1 MLLPALSPD
10 RLRPQVDVQQTTFA
24 HDLMGR
30 WVCDMWL
37 EAIQNGGRPFD
48 AVVIGGGMHGGYCA
62 EKLYRF
68 GEGIGLRILV
78 LEAGPFLAATHLQN
92 LPGIGLSAPGDP
104 AVTVNSQDPGPQ
116 NVVWGIPWHSDTGFP
131 GLAYCIGGRSL
142 FWGGWA
148 PKMLDADLGPWPQAV
163 RDYLTIGTPTTGY
176 EDIEDEI
183 GVKKPQNFLETT
195 FGQTLHTALLA
206 AAPAGLTVADQAPL
220 AVQGAPPSGALFSF
234 DKYSTANL
242 LIAAIRED
250 IARTWT
256 LNDNSRRR
264 LMLVPRAHITQLFTD
279 GTGSTRR
286 IALTVDGQPQT
297 LTVGQELAPNCLFVL
312 AAGTIEST
320 RLALSS
326 FPATGMGANLMA
338 HLRSDITLRI
348 KRPSLGLGPQ
358 TGTNLETAALFVRGQ
373 VPLPGAATRQFHL
386 QITAAPSPTAD
397 TEANLFTAI
406 PDLEH
411 LDQIRASQDPD
422 WVVFVFRALGEMA
435 PDRSFTDPFASKDLA
450 KNWIN
455 LTSTDPQQRD
465 ENGLPR
471 AWVHLAPSPDDGKVS
486 AAMEKAALDLG
497 LALAHNNAA
506 DIQYWDG
513 STFRPGQIT
522 SPQVAVNRNR
532 IGTTHHEAGTLWMGD
547 AGSSVTDAD
556 GRFHHLA
563 NTYVAGPA
571 LFPTM
576 GSANPTLTALAV
588 AHRTAQMM
596 VNAVTP
602 SPSPNPRPLFNG
614 TLDGWQMAGAG
625 GFTVI
630 GGNVLQSFGGL
641 GLLWYTREEFGD
653 FELTLDWRVFKQD
666 GNSGV
671 FIRFPALNSSSPPT
685 DWQLAVGRGYE
696 IQIDDSGYNPDTN
709 TSGDPAHE
717 TGSIYAIQAPSKLAS
732 NPIGQW
738 NTYRIRAQAD
748 KLNVWLNGTQVITD
762 FVVDNIRPRKGHIGL
777 QNHSGITGPSLAE
790 FKNVQIMDL

>member
-1 MLLPALSPD
+1 ML
-10 RLRPQVDVQQTTFA
+10 
-24 HDLMGR
+24 
-30 WVCDMWL
+30 
-37 EAIQNGGRPFD
+37 N
-48 AVVIGGGMHGGYCA
+48 
-62 EKLYRF
+62 
-68 GEGIGLRILV
+68 
-78 LEAGPFLAATHLQN
+78 
-92 LPGIGLSAPGDP
+92 
-104 AVTVNSQDPGPQ
+104 
-116 NVVWGIPWHSDTGFP
+116 
-131 GLAYCIGGRSL
+131 
-142 FWGGWA
+142 
-148 PKMLDADLGPWPQAV
+148 ADLGPWPQAV
-163 RDYLTIGTPTTGY
+163 RDYLTIGTPTGY

-183 GVKKPQNFLETT
+183 GVTKPQNFLETA
-195 FGQTLHTALLA
+195 FGQALHAALLA
-206 AAPAGLTVADQAPL
+206 AAPGGLTVADHAPL

-250 IARTWT
+250 IARNWT

-264 LMLVPRAHITQLFTD
+264 LLLVPRAHATQLFTD

-348 KRPSLGLGPQ
+348 KRSALGLGPQ
-358 TGTNLETAALFVRGQ
+358 TGTDLDTAALFVRGQ

-411 LDQIRASQDPD
+411 LAQIRASQDPD

-435 PDRSFTDPFASKDLA
+435 PDRSFTDPFAPKDLA

-455 LTSTDPQQRD
+455 LTNTDPQQRD

-497 LALAHNNAA
+497 LALAQNNAA

-513 STFRPGQIT
+513 STFQPGQRT
-522 SPQVAVNRNR
+522 SPQVAVNRNA
-532 IGTTHHEAGTLWMGD
+532 IGTTHHEAGTLWMGA

-563 NTYVAGPA
+563 NTYAAGPA

-588 AHRTAQMM
+588 AHRTAQAM

-602 SPSPNPRPLFNG
+602 APSPNPRPLFNG

-671 FIRFPALNSSSPPT
+671 
-685 DWQLAVGRGYE
+685 
-696 IQIDDSGYNPDTN
+696 
-709 TSGDPAHE
+709 
-717 TGSIYAIQAPSKLAS
+717 
-732 NPIGQW
+732 
-738 NTYRIRAQAD
+738 
-748 KLNVWLNGTQVITD
+748 
-762 FVVDNIRPRKGHIGL
+762 
-777 QNHSGITGPSLAE
+777 
-790 FKNVQIMDL
+790 

>member
-10 RLRPQVDVQQTTFA
+10 PLRPPVDVQQTTFA
-24 HDLMGR
+24 HDLVGR
-30 WVCDMWL
+30 WVCDTWS

-68 GEGIGLRILV
+68 GEGTGLRILV
-78 LEAGPFLAATHLQN
+78 LDAGAFLATTHLQN
-92 LPGIGLSAPGDP
+92 LPGIGLNAPGAS
-104 AVTVNSQDPGPQ
+104 AVTANNQDPGPQ

-148 PKMLDADLGPWPQAV
+148 PELLNSDLGPWPQAV
-163 RDYLTIGTPTTGY
+163 RDYLTAGNPTGY
-176 EDIEDEI
+176 RDIEDEL
-183 GVKKPQNFLETT
+183 GVTKPQNHLETT
-195 FGQTLHTALLA
+195 FGQALHAALLA
-206 AAPAGLTVADQAPL
+206 AAPGGLTVADRAPL
-220 AVQGAPPSGALFSF
+220 AVQGEAPSGALFAF

-242 LIAAIRED
+242 LISAIRED
-250 IARTWT
+250 IARRWT

-264 LMLVPRAHITQLFTD
+264 LLLVPRAHVTQLFTD
-279 GTGSTRR
+279 GTGSARR
-286 IALTVDGQPQT
+286 VALTVDGQPQT
-297 LTVGQELAPNCLFVL
+297 LTVGQELTPNCLFVL

-326 FPATGMGANLMA
+326 FPATGMGSNLMA
-338 HLRSDITLRI
+338 HLRSDITVRI
-348 KRPSLGLGPQ
+348 RRSVLGLSPA
-358 TGTNLETAALFVRGQ
+358 TGTDLETAALFVRGQ
-373 VPLPGAATRQFHL
+373 VPVPGAAARQFHL

-411 LDQIRASQDPD
+411 LDQIRASQNPD

-435 PDRSFTDPFASKDLA
+435 PDRSFTDPFGPKDLA
-450 KNWIN
+450 RNWIN
-455 LTSTDPQQRD
+455 LTNTDPQQRD

-471 AWVHLAPSPDDGKVS
+471 AWVHLAPSTDDSKAS
-486 AAMEKAALDLG
+486 DAIEKAALDLA
-497 LALAHNNAA
+497 LALAKNNTA

-513 STFRPGQIT
+513 STFRPGPT
-522 SPQVAVNRNR
+522 TNPQVAVNRNA

-547 AGSSVTDAD
+547 AGSSVTDPD

-571 LFPTM
+571 VFPTM

-588 AHRTAQMM
+588 AHCTAQAM

-602 SPSPNPRPLFNG
+602 APSPNPRPLFNG

-625 GFTVI
+625 GFAVI
-630 GGNVLQSFGGL
+630 GGNTLQSFGGL

-653 FELTLDWRVFKQD
+653 FELTLDWRVFKTD

-671 FIRFPALNSSSPPT
+671 FIRFPALNSSNPAT
-685 DWQLAVGRGYE
+685 DWQLAVSRGYE

-732 NPIGQW
+732 NPTGQW

-748 KLNVWLNGTQVITD
+748 KLNIWLNGTQVITD
-762 FVVDNIRPRKGHIGL
+762 FVVDQTRKGPGHIGL
-777 QNHSGITGPSLAE
+777 QNHSGITGPSLVE
-790 FKNVQIMDL
+790 FKNVQIVDL

>member
-10 RLRPQVDVQQTTFA
+10 PLRPPVDVQQTTFA
-24 HDLMGR
+24 HDLLGR
-30 WVCDMWL
+30 WVSNSWS
-37 EAIQNGGRPFD
+37 EAIPNGGRPFD
-48 AVVIGGGMHGGYCA
+48 VVVIGGGMHGGYCA

-78 LEAGPFLAATHLQN
+78 LEAGPFLATTHLQN
-92 LPGIGLSAPGDP
+92 LPGIGLFAPGAS

-116 NVVWGIPWHSDTGFP
+116 NIVWGIPWHSDTAFP

-148 PKMLDADLGPWPQAV
+148 PEMLSSDLGPWPQAV
-163 RDYLTIGTPTTGY
+163 RDYLTTGNPSGY
-176 EDIEDEI
+176 RDIEDEI
-183 GVKKPQNFLETT
+183 GVTKPQNHLETA
-195 FGQTLHTALLA
+195 FGQALHAALLA
-206 AAPAGLTVADQAPL
+206 AAPGGLTVADGAPL
-220 AVQGAPPSGALFSF
+220 AVQGEAPGGALFAF

-242 LIAAIRED
+242 LISAIRED
-250 IARTWT
+250 IARNWT

-264 LMLVPRAHITQLFTD
+264 LMLVPRAHVTQLFTD
-279 GTGSTRR
+279 GTGSARR
-286 IALTVDGQPQT
+286 VALIVDGQPQT

-320 RLALSS
+320 RLALTS

-338 HLRSDITLRI
+338 HLRSDITVRI
-348 KRPSLGLGPQ
+348 RRSALGLAPL
-358 TGTNLETAALFVRGQ
+358 TGADLETAALLVRGK
-373 VPLPGAATRQFHL
+373 VPLSGAATRQFHL
-386 QITAAPSPTAD
+386 QVTAAPSPTAD
-397 TEANLFTAI
+397 TEGNLFTAI

-411 LDQIRASQDPD
+411 LEQIRASQNPD

-435 PDRSFTDPFASKDLA
+435 PDRSFTDPFGPKNLA
-450 KNWIN
+450 RNWIN
-455 LTSTDPQQRD
+455 LTDTVPQQRD
-465 ENGLPR
+465 ENNLPR
-471 AWVHLAPSPDDGKVS
+471 AWVHLAPSTDDGTVS
-486 AAMEKAALDLG
+486 DAMEKAALDLAF
-497 LALAHNNAA
+497 ALAKQNPA

-513 STFRPGQIT
+513 STFRPGQT
-522 SPQVAVNRNR
+522 ANPRVAVNRNG

-547 AGSSVTDAD
+547 PGSSVTDAD

-588 AHRTAQMM
+588 AHRTAQAM

-602 SPSPNPRPLFNG
+602 APSPAPRPLFTG
-614 TLDGWQMAGAG
+614 TLDGWQMAGSG
-625 GFTVI
+625 GFTVV
-630 GGNVLQSFGGL
+630 GGTVLQSFGGL

-653 FELTLDWRVFKQD
+653 FELTCDWRVFQQN

-671 FIRFPALNSSSPPT
+671 FIRFPALNSSNPAT

-738 NTYRIRAQAD
+738 NSYRIRAQAD
-748 KLNVWLNGTQVITD
+748 KINVWLNGTHVITD
-762 FVVDNIRPRKGHIGL
+762 FVVDNVRPRKGHIGL
-777 QNHSGITGPSLAE
+777 QNHSGVTGASLAE
-790 FKNVQIMDL
+790 FKNIQIMDL

>member
-10 RLRPQVDVQQTTFA
+10 PLQPPVDVQQTTFA
-24 HDLMGR
+24 HDLLGR
-30 WVCDMWL
+30 WVCDTWS

-68 GEGIGLRILV
+68 SEGIGLRILV
-78 LEAGPFLAATHLQN
+78 LEAGPFLATTHLQN
-92 LPGIGLSAPGDP
+92 LPGIGLSAPGAA
-104 AVTVNSQDPGPQ
+104 AVTVNSQDPGRQ

-148 PKMLDADLGPWPQAV
+148 PEMRDSDLGPWPQAV
-163 RDYLTIGTPTTGY
+163 RDYLLVVPQGGDRTGY
-176 EDIEDEI
+176 RRIEDEI
-183 GVKKPQNFLETT
+183 GVTKPQNHLETA
-195 FGQTLHTALLA
+195 FGQALLTA
-206 AAPAGLTVADQAPL
+206 MKAPGVAAGLTVADHAPL
-220 AVQGAPPSGALFSF
+220 AVQGEAPSGALFAF
-234 DKYSTANL
+234 DKYATANL
-242 LIAAIRED
+242 LISAIRED
-250 IARTWT
+250 TARRWT

-264 LMLVPRAHITQLFTD
+264 LLLVPRAHVTQLFTD
-279 GTGSTRR
+279 RTGSTRR

-320 RLALSS
+320 RLALTS

-338 HLRSDITLRI
+338 HLRSDITVRI
-348 KRPSLGLGPQ
+348 KRSELGLSQ
-358 TGTNLETAALFVRGQ
+358 ATGTDLETAALFVRGE
-373 VPLPGAATRQFHL
+373 VPLPGGAARQFHL

-435 PDRSFTDPFASKDLA
+435 PDRRFTDPFASKDLA
-450 KNWIN
+450 RNWIN

-471 AWVHLAPSPDDGKVS
+471 AWVHLGPSTDDDKVS
-486 AAMEKAALDLG
+486 AAVEKAALDLAF
-497 LALAHNNAA
+497 ALANNNKAS
-506 DIQYWDG
+506 IQYWDG
-513 STFRPGQIT
+513 NTFRSDPT
-522 SPQVAVNRNR
+522 TNPQVAVARNA

-563 NTYVAGPA
+563 NAYVAGPA
-571 LFPTM
+571 VFPTM

-588 AHRTAQMM
+588 AHRTAQAM

-602 SPSPNPRPLFNG
+602 HRAPIPGRSSTVPSTAGRWPGLVASLSLAAALCSPS
-614 TLDGWQMAGAG
+614 GA
-625 GFTVI
+625 
-630 GGNVLQSFGGL
+630 
-641 GLLWYTREEFGD
+641 
-653 FELTLDWRVFKQD
+653 
-666 GNSGV
+666 SGSCGIPV
-671 FIRFPALNSSSPPT
+671 RSSATSSSRSTGGSSKRTGTRASSSGSRPSTAAILPPT
-685 DWQLAVGRGYE
+685 GNWPRA
-696 IQIDDSGYNPDTN
+696 
-709 TSGDPAHE
+709 
-717 TGSIYAIQAPSKLAS
+717 TGTRSRSTIQATTRTPICPEIPRTRLDQFTPFKRHHSSNPTRLAS
-732 NPIGQW
+732 
-738 NTYRIRAQAD
+738 
-748 KLNVWLNGTQVITD
+748 GTRTASVRRRTSSTWTSSTC
-762 FVVDNIRPRKGHIGL
+762 G
-777 QNHSGITGPSLAE
+777 
-790 FKNVQIMDL
+790 